1 MADPGV
7 RVVVDVGT
15 GAVSR
20 VARRKPPTD
29 VRIIGVD
36 RTHES
41 MVGND
46 DVDEK
51 RVADVVA
58 QGLPFSDGEV
68 DLVTSVSVLEHL
80 ANVPQLVRNPSAY
93 SAAAVTSFT
102 CSRVAI
108 PPLRRL
114 TAYCRPLFRDV
125 SWILCTLHAKASVDT
140 RHPTTGAIQVRPRVY
155 SSPAGSAI

>member
-1 MADPGV
+1 MSEWFERVLDVNRDVARSIGNRLSYTKVNPWDEYLDRVQAAMADPGV

-20 VARRKPPTD
+20 VACRKPPTD

-80 ANVPQLVRNPSAY
+80 ANVPQIR
-93 SAAAVTSFT
+93 
-102 CSRVAI
+102 SRIQART
-108 PPLRRL
+108 PPRRL
-114 TAYCRPLFRDV
+114 LHSPVPVSLFL
-125 SWILCTLHAKASVDT
+125 LCDA
-140 RHPTTGAIQVRPRVY
+140 
-155 SSPAGSAI
+155 